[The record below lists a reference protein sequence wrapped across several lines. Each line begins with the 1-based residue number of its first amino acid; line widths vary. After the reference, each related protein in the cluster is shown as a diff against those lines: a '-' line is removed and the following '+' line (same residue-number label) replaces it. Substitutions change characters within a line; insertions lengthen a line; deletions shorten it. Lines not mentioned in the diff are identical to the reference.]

1 MKKSMNT
8 LAIAATLALAATVT
22 NAAVHPTTIT
32 APQTVKQVT
41 ASINTPFAT
50 HSKAGEIQTASLA
63 RSCSDERYSWWEFSG
78 WEIIACVGSGQ
89 W

>member
-1 MKKSMNT
+1 MKKSMTT
-8 LAIAATLALAATVT
+8 LAIAATLALAATAT
-22 NAAVHPTTIT
+22 NAAVHPTIIT

-78 WEIIACVGSGQ
+78 WEIIACLGSGQ

>member
-1 MKKSMNT
+1 MKMSMTT
-8 LAIAATLALAATVT
+8 LAIAATLALAATAT

-41 ASINTPFAT
+41 ASIDTPFST
-50 HSKAGEIQTASLA
+50 QQKAGEIQTASLA

-78 WEIIACVGSGQ
+78 WEIIACLGSGQ